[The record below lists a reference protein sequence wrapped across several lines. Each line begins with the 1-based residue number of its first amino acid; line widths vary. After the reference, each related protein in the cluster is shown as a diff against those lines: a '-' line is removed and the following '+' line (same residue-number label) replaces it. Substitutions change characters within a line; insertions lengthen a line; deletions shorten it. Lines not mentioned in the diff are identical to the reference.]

1 MASNFQKDI
10 DELMNRLKDDETD
23 INKITD
29 VTHNILMTMSIREGL
44 DTINHKKKKNAE
56 NLGEEEE
63 IKLMCELVQKIY
75 VEKLEF
81 IKKSLLN

>member
-10 DELMNRLKDDETD
+10 DELMNRLEDDETD
-23 INKITD
+23 ISKITD
-29 VTHNILMTMSIREGL
+29 VTHNILMRMSIREGL
-44 DTINHKKKKNAE
+44 DTVNHKKKNGE

>member
-10 DELMNRLKDDETD
+10 DELMNRLEDDETD

-29 VTHNILMTMSIREGL
+29 VTHNILMAMLLRDGI
-44 DTINHKKKKNAE
+44 DIINNNKKN
-56 NLGEEEE
+56 GEILSEDYE
-63 IKLMCELVQKIY
+63 IKLISELVTKKY
-75 VEKLEF
+75 EEKLEF

>member
-10 DELMNRLKDDETD
+10 DELMNRLEDDETD

-29 VTHNILMTMSIREGL
+29 VTHNILMAMLLRDGI
-44 DTINHKKKKNAE
+44 DIINNNKKN
-56 NLGEEEE
+56 GEILSEDDE
-63 IKLMCELVQKIY
+63 IKLISEVVTKKY
-75 VEKLEF
+75 KEKFEF

>member
-10 DELMNRLKDDETD
+10 DELMNRLEDDETD

-29 VTHNILMTMSIREGL
+29 VTHNIQMTTSIREGL
-44 DTINHKKKKNAE
+44 DTVNHKKKNDK

-63 IKLMCELVQKIY
+63 IKLMCEVVQKIY

>member
-10 DELMNRLKDDETD
+10 DELMNRLEDDETD

-29 VTHNILMTMSIREGL
+29 VTHNILMAMLLRDG
-44 DTINHKKKKNAE
+44 INIINNNKKN
-56 NLGEEEE
+56 GEILSEDYE
-63 IKLMCELVQKIY
+63 IKLISELVTKKY
-75 VEKLEF
+75 EEKLEF

>member
-10 DELMNRLKDDETD
+10 DELMNRLEDDETD

-44 DTINHKKKKNAE
+44 DTVNHKKKKMV
-56 NLGEEEE
+56 
-63 IKLMCELVQKIY
+63 KT
-75 VEKLEF
+75 
-81 IKKSLLN
+81 

>member
-1 MASNFQKDI
+1 M
-10 DELMNRLKDDETD
+10 R
-23 INKITD
+23 
-29 VTHNILMTMSIREGL
+29 MSIREGL
-44 DTINHKKKKNAE
+44 DTVNHKKKNGE

>member
-10 DELMNRLKDDETD
+10 DVLMNRLEDDETD

-29 VTHNILMTMSIREGL
+29 VTHNILMAMLLRDGI
-44 DTINHKKKKNAE
+44 DIINNNKKN
-56 NLGEEEE
+56 GEILSEDYE
-63 IKLMCELVQKIY
+63 IKLISELVTKKY
-75 VEKLEF
+75 EEKLEF